1 MVLNPRG
8 VNGFKLRNYTVTR
21 IHEGLKKGQIYY
33 CFIRYAIQ

>member
-1 MVLNPRG
+1 MNPGG

-33 CFIRYAIQ
+33 RSIRYAIQ